1 MKQLIAPIAIIV
13 ALIAFFVIIDRKDFY
28 SGDNLTVQKET
39 VTEKKPATVTTLK
52 PVEQTTGE
60 PIETK
65 PVVDTKPTEK
75 DTVAEEPS
83 ETKPAAETKPVEMK
97 SVTETKPIK
106 TKLVTEETLAPAAI
120 PVVTAEEA
128 EKLNE
133 AAKEFALAEKE
144 RREPF
149 FRLYQDSNIET
160 LCFEGTIRATSTIPD
175 PTKND
180 YDNCLYALFIELDS
194 LLSDVPGET
203 KIPYEVIVNTPIMKE
218 KKILQDNKF
227 FPGDK
232 VWCTCAEYDAMPQ
245 NIQEI
250 QLSDDIQSYEHQ
262 QYYSMTIHKITAFQK
277 GGNRNF
283 AKREITVLP
292 LQILPKEEKAVIARK
307 KRIQS
312 EIQRIE
318 EELKKHG
325 GTFESWKEEYKP
337 IIEKYNKLSSEEYK
351 VWINDSYFACGKGE
365 PSYKTKE
372 FIEGLQPYKK
382 YLEDNNIDFIMVRIP
397 NKWEFSR
404 CVLTSDVFQENPAWV
419 EHYYECLKNDIEI
432 VDPMPEMWEHRFD
445 FPLFYYYNVQSET
458 HPFEGQ
464 AFMSAKVL
472 SNVLKRY
479 SYSTSETPLELEDCA
494 LSANIP
500 RNFWPEGNSHFNPV
514 EHVRVK
520 RVIQDGKTIG
530 GLTVNT
536 GSPFL
541 FLSHSFF
548 AHPNREQGASVPA
561 YTAYFIKH
569 IPDWFYQDGI
579 STPMIRNLV
588 SDSQALSNRKVVI
601 MVGHPS
607 FWSSSFPSFPKYITD
622 KAKCISLENSLDFQS
637 SDITNLDNGSF
648 LFEKDE
654 DNVTS
659 FTQNTEMEKPNKYFD
674 VQLSVPSV
682 KDKGTCMLRVNFG
695 TNSYIKTVIS
705 DTETKTRIDTTT
717 LSPGKNLHTDFY
729 IPIADEARKISIRFA
744 PSYPDKQFSIKNI
757 ELWYY

>member
-1 MKQLIAPIAIIV
+1 MKQLIVPVVIII
-13 ALIAFFVIIDRKDFY
+13 ALIAVFVIIDRKKFSRHD
-28 SGDNLTVQKET
+28 DVQTVQSESST
-39 VTEKKPATVTTLK
+39 TNKKPMVSV
-52 PVEQTTGE
+52 P
-60 PIETK
+60 ETK
-65 PVVDTKPTEK
+65 PVAELKPAVEAK
-75 DTVAEEPS
+75 PV
-83 ETKPAAETKPVEMK
+83 ETKPAE
-97 SVTETKPIK
+97 
-106 TKLVTEETLAPAAI
+106 TKLVAKTKTDKPAAV

-128 EKLNE
+128 VKLNE
-133 AAKEFALAEKE
+133 EAKEFALAEKE
-144 RREPF
+144 KREPF
-149 FRLYQDSNIET
+149 FRLYQDRNIET

-194 LLSDVPGET
+194 LLSDIPGNT
-203 KIPYEVIVNTPIMKE
+203 KVPYEVIVNTPIMKE
-218 KKILQDNKF
+218 KIILQDNRF
-227 FPGDK
+227 LPGDK

-245 NIQEI
+245 GIQEI

-372 FIEGLQPYKK
+372 YIEGLQPYKK
-382 YLEDNNIDFIMVRIP
+382 YLEDNNIDLIMVRIP

-404 CVLTSDVFQENPAWV
+404 CVLASDVFQENPAWV
-419 EHYYECLKNDIEI
+419 EHYYECLRNDIEI

-445 FPLFYYYNVQSET
+445 FPLFYYYNVQSEF

-464 AFMSAKVL
+464 AFMSAKAL
-472 SNVLKRY
+472 SDVLKRY
-479 SYSTSETPLELEDCA
+479 SYSTSEIPFELEDCA
-494 LSANIP
+494 LRTNLP
-500 RNFWPEGNSHFNPV
+500 QYFWPEGNSRFNPEEYV
-514 EHVRVK
+514 KVK

-541 FLSHSFF
+541 FLSNSFF
-548 AHPNREQGASVPA
+548 AHPSRGQGASVPA

-579 STPMIRNLV
+579 GNPMIRNLV
-588 SDSQALSNRKVVI
+588 SDPQALSNRKVVI
-601 MVGHPS
+601 MVGHPN
-607 FWSSSFPSFPKYITD
+607 FWSKSFPPFPKYITD
-622 KAKCISLENSLDFQS
+622 KAKCISLENSFDFQS

-648 LFEKDE
+648 LFKKDE
-654 DNVTS
+654 ENVTN
-659 FTQNTEMEKPNKYFD
+659 FTQNTEMDKPNRHFD
-674 VQLSVPSV
+674 IQISVPSV
-682 KDKGTCMLRVNFG
+682 EDKGTCMLRINFG
-695 TNSYIKTVIS
+695 TNSYITTVIS
-705 DTETKTRIDTTT
+705 DKDTKDKIDQTT

-729 IPIADEARKISIRFA
+729 IPVADGTRQISVRFA
-744 PSYPDKQFSIKNI
+744 PTYPDKQFSIKNI